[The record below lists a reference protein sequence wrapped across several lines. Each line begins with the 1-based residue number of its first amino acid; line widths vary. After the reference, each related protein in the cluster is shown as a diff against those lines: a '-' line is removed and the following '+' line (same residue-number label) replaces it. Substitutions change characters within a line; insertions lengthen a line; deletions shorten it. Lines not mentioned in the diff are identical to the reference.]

1 MSEPITNAGSVQTD
15 TEARPLITFALFA
28 YKQAQFIREAVEGAF
43 SQTYEPLEIV
53 LSDDCSPDNT
63 FVIMQEMAAAYKGPH
78 KIILNRN
85 EKNLGLAEHINR
97 VVEISKGEWIVTAA
111 GDDISLSNR
120 VADSCQVV
128 EKYGEVGGVF
138 GRFHSFRGEFR
149 DNGQWGPSH
158 AMDGLVI
165 SGSNTA
171 WIDRFER
178 GESFGTPGC
187 VAMWNRKLFDQFG
200 PIPNGVIA
208 EDVVL
213 GNRAFFSGM
222 GVGFTAAHMVL
233 YRCHDANACAGKN
246 KSVFFRKALFS
257 SAVSHHELLNF
268 RRNCPEIYTDKD
280 WNRIIGLIEASIFQ
294 TIVSARRNEL
304 GWVRSALIL
313 IVGVRHE
320 KLKSKLRFIKGLLK

>member
-1 MSEPITNAGSVQTD
+1 MLKQDNDNTSGKPEPAGH
-15 TEARPLITFALFA
+15 PLITFALFA
-28 YKQAQFIREAVEGAF
+28 YKQEQFIREAIKGAF

-138 GRFHSFRGEFR
+138 GRFHSFRGEFC

-158 AMDGLVI
+158 AMDGLVVC
-165 SGSNTA
+165 GSNTA

-200 PIPNGVIA
+200 PIPAGVIA

-257 SAVSHHELLNF
+257 SAVSHQELVDFVRKHPDL
-268 RRNCPEIYTDKD
+268 YTEKD
-280 WNRIIGLIEASIFQ
+280 WNRIFTLFETSLFK
-294 TIVSARRNEL
+294 TIVAARINEL
-304 GWVRSALIL
+304 GWFFSALIL

-320 KLKSKLRFIKGLLK
+320 KLKSKLRFIKALLK